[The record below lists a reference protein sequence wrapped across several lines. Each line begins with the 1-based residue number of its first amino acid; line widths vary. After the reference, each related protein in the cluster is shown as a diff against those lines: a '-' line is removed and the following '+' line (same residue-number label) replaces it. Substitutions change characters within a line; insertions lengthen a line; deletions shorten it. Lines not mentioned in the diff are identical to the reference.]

1 MLPVLRPLVGSDK
14 EEISTEARAL
24 GTYPISIIPDYDCC
38 TLFMPKNPAT
48 KARLADVERAE
59 SNLPIEEMIEAAV
72 TAAEHEDFSFPA
84 KQQAVL
90 EATR

>member
-1 MLPVLRPLVGSDK
+1 
-14 EEISTEARAL
+14 
-24 GTYPISIIPDYDCC
+24 
-38 TLFMPKNPAT
+38 MPKNPAT